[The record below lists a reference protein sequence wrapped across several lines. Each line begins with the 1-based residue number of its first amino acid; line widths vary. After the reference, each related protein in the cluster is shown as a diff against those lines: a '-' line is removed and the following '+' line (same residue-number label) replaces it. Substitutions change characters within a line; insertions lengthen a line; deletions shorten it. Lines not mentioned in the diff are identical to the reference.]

1 MVAIFGFDGGI
12 SIFDALDVGL
22 IFETMERD
30 NKVLPAAANDY
41 DWIRA
46 AWGQDA
52 VYVRSPL
59 NDVSVFWFVGK
70 VARMTEVAT
79 GGDGDAAGR
88 GLAGTVHPTE
98 EEAVVS
104 QKHLILVYAKN
115 QLRPPNMGGL
125 YAWNL
130 KL

>member
-1 MVAIFGFDGGI
+1 MRVLVHEEGRADDG
-12 SIFDALDVGL
+12 
-22 IFETMERD
+22 
-30 NKVLPAAANDY
+30 
-41 DWIRA
+41 
-46 AWGQDA
+46 
-52 VYVRSPL
+52 
-59 NDVSVFWFVGK
+59 
-70 VARMTEVAT
+70 